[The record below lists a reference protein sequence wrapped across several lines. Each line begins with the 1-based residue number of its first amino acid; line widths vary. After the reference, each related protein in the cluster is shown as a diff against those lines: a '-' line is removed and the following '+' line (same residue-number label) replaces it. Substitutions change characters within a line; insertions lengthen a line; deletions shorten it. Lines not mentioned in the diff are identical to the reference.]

1 MHILNILI
9 TYMVITIFGIPNPTS
24 VYKFPSHM
32 YAYQIFVRKSFC
44 VCDCAKLLSHIFLFV
59 CLLIY
64 SYSVMYIFGYLMFIL
79 YIRYC
84 FSETQVIY
92 NKMQLDQFNMVTL
105 VLNIVLRRESLD
117 ITACR
122 CDTCVHK

>member
-1 MHILNILI
+1 
-9 TYMVITIFGIPNPTS
+9 
-24 VYKFPSHM
+24 
-32 YAYQIFVRKSFC
+32 
-44 VCDCAKLLSHIFLFV
+44 
-59 CLLIY
+59 
-64 SYSVMYIFGYLMFIL
+64 MYIFGYLMFIL